1 MMLGYMKFP
10 ERCSK
15 CFYRANDTSGH
26 TCDYLTI
33 TGHARIKVSPAAGD
47 KCTAY
52 RPRVSGRNRVSE
64 RRAIITMPHKHNE
77 RTQIRYR
84 QMREMWEQGWT
95 DGKIADELGISKHTV
110 KRWRLGE
117 CLQPNKA
124 RKEVV

>member
-1 MMLGYMKFP
+1 
-10 ERCSK
+10 
-15 CFYRANDTSGH
+15 
-26 TCDYLTI
+26 
-33 TGHARIKVSPAAGD
+33 
-47 KCTAY
+47 
-52 RPRVSGRNRVSE
+52 
-64 RRAIITMPHKHNE
+64 MPHKHNE